1 LSSNDKAPASGP
13 VPAGAAASAPAGA
26 LPADLAPLPWVSRLM
41 WPLEAVSA
49 TLLIVIVVLLFTGVV
64 ARYVFSLPVVW
75 IDEVVSLSFLWVAM
89 LGTVLA
95 MHRNEH
101 LRLTLVVERLPAR
114 WRGLVQAF
122 ALVAVGATLLA
133 LLPQAMEYAYDEW
146 AIRTPELDLPNAW
159 RVSAIAVGVAAMLLL
174 LVVHALRTVTLRQLL
189 VAVVTV
195 AAVGLACW
203 AMKGTLRG
211 MGYVSLIVF
220 LAGVVTLCLAAGVP
234 IGFCFGLATLSYLAF
249 ATTTPL
255 TVVISRMDEGMSSI
269 ILVSVPVFVLL
280 GCVLDSTGM
289 GKAIVDVLASLLGH
303 VRAGMSY
310 VLLGALFIV
319 SGISGS
325 KVSDMATVA
334 PALFPEMKR
343 RGHKPRE
350 MIALLATGA
359 AMADTVPPSIVLIV
373 LGSVAGVSIAG
384 LFQSGFVIAMV
395 LLAALLVLARW
406 KARHEVMDGVKRAPL
421 ATVAK
426 LMLIAAP
433 ALVLPFLIRSAVG
446 GGVAT
451 ATEVSTIAVLY
462 ALLIGKFLYGG
473 LSARQVWRMLGDTAA
488 LSGAILLILGTA
500 SGMAWAIA
508 QSGLVQQLSNVLTS
522 LPGGAWAFLAVT
534 ILVFLIMGCILEGLP
549 AILLLAPIMFPIAK
563 KLGIHDIHYSMVVV
577 TAMNIGLMMPPIG
590 VGFYVACRIG
600 EASPD
605 DVMGAIWPYLLALM
619 AGLVVIAAV
628 PWLSTVAL

>member
-1 LSSNDKAPASGP
+1 
-13 VPAGAAASAPAGA
+13 V
-26 LPADLAPLPWVSRLM
+26 
-41 WPLEAVSA
+41 
-49 TLLIVIVVLLFTGVV
+49 
-64 ARYVFSLPVVW
+64 
-75 IDEVVSLSFLWVAM
+75 
-89 LGTVLA
+89 
-95 MHRNEH
+95 
-101 LRLTLVVERLPAR
+101 
-114 WRGLVQAF
+114 
-122 ALVAVGATLLA
+122 
-133 LLPQAMEYAYDEW
+133 
-146 AIRTPELDLPNAW
+146 
-159 RVSAIAVGVAAMLLL
+159 
-174 LVVHALRTVTLRQLL
+174 
-189 VAVVTV
+189 
-195 AAVGLACW
+195 
-203 AMKGTLRG
+203 
-211 MGYVSLIVF
+211 
-220 LAGVVTLCLAAGVP
+220 
-234 IGFCFGLATLSYLAF
+234 
-249 ATTTPL
+249 
-255 TVVISRMDEGMSSI
+255 
-269 ILVSVPVFVLL
+269 
-280 GCVLDSTGM
+280 
-289 GKAIVDVLASLLGH
+289 
-303 VRAGMSY
+303 
-310 VLLGALFIV
+310 
-319 SGISGS
+319 
-325 KVSDMATVA
+325 ATVG
-334 PALFPEMKR
+334 K
-343 RGHKPRE
+343 
-350 MIALLATGA
+350 
-359 AMADTVPPSIVLIV
+359 
-373 LGSVAGVSIAG
+373 
-384 LFQSGFVIAMV
+384 
-395 LLAALLVLARW
+395 LV
-406 KARHEVMDGVKRAPL
+406 
-421 ATVAK
+421 
-426 LMLIAAP
+426 LIAAP